1 VQRKQQKNVSADG
14 MLLVQANV
22 LLKKPINQSLPI
34 PMEIYH
40 KRSCWNYEIAVSYT
54 GFRTEKRS
62 IRYCSTETTLDFVLR
77 ENNTLDEVVITGT
90 MKPVSRLESPVP
102 VEVYKPSFF

>member
-40 KRSCWNYEIAVSYT
+40 KRTAGDYEIAVSYT
-54 GFRTEKRS
+54 GFRTEKEVS
-62 IRYCSTETTLDFVLR
+62 VIDSTETTLIL
-77 ENNTLDEVVITGT
+77 
-90 MKPVSRLESPVP
+90 
-102 VEVYKPSFF
+102 Y